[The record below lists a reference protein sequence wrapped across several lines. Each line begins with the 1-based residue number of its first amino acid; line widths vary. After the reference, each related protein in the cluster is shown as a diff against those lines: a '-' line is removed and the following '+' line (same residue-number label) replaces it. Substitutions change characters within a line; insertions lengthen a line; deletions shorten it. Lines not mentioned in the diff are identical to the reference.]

1 MTSHFDTLVEINTQ
15 DFLNAWGLDQ
25 LRFGQSIL
33 RVLSRPPAAAFAREL
48 IAYDAEVGRGGLP
61 RGGLAL
67 IKRYTSG
74 LQVAGAENVPKDGP
88 VFVLSNHPGLS
99 DTVALFAAIARTD
112 LSVLALDRP
121 FLRALPNTARHLFM
135 LPDDIGGRPAM
146 IRAAANYLRKGGAL
160 LTFPAGQIE
169 PDPLVLP
176 GAVESLKNWSES
188 VDVFARLAPQTR
200 IVAAIVS
207 GVLSPEAQRNP
218 IIRLRRDRKK
228 REFLGA
234 TFQILWPPY
243 RRNVVRV
250 AFAPP
255 LLAADLIA
263 VNRDPACATSAV
275 TDAARQLI
283 TNPPSHWATI
293 F

>member
-1 MTSHFDTLVEINTQ
+1 MTSQLDTLVEINTH
-15 DFLNAWGLDQ
+15 DFLDAWGLG
-25 LRFGQSIL
+25 RIHFG
-33 RVLSRPPAAAFAREL
+33 RDVLKALARPAARDFAREV
-48 IAYDAEVGRGGLP
+48 IAFDESVGNGGLP
-61 RGGLAL
+61 RGGLML
-67 IKRYTSG
+67 TKRYTSG
-74 LQVAGAENVPKDGP
+74 LRVAGRDNVPSGGP
-88 VFVLSNHPGLS
+88 TLILSNHPGLS

-112 LSVLALDRP
+112 LHVLALDRP
-121 FLRALPNTARHLFM
+121 FLCALPNTACHLFM
-135 LPDDIGGRPAM
+135 LPDDIGSRPAV

-188 VDVFARLAPQTR
+188 VGLFARLAPQTR

-218 IIRLRRDRKK
+218 IIRLRRDRTK

-263 VNRDPACATSAV
+263 ANPGPAHVTAAV
-275 TDAARQLI
+275 VEAARQLI
-283 TNPPSHWATI
+283 TNPPSQWETI